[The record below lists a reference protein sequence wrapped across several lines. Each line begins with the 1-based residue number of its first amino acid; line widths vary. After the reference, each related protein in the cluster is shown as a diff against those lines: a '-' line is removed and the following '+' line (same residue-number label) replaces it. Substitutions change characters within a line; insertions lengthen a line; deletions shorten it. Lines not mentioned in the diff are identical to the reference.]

1 MRAKEV
7 LSHIFLANILVLC
20 TLVGVFAIQEGNS
33 GYVAIFFASFSP
45 FVLGVQFMHI
55 IHSFKE

>member
-20 TLVGVFAIQEGNS
+20 TLVGVFAIQEGNG

-45 FVLGVQFMHI
+45 FLLGVQLMHI
-55 IHSFKE
+55 IHSFTE